1 MKINMFN
8 CFSIEYI
15 EGMTEEEIKELI
27 KKEVTLKGLILGK
40 PLETKFQIIKTI
52 KEVGGQKYIFIF
64 VFEQDKNIDFKNRE
78 ELYLNAILF
87 LEENI
92 NSLKAQKDM

>member
-1 MKINMFN
+1 MFN

>member
-1 MKINMFN
+1 MFN

-15 EGMTEEEIKELI
+15 DGMTEEEIKELI
-27 KKEVTLKGLILGK
+27 KKEVTLKGLISGK

-52 KEVGGQKYIFIF
+52 KEVEGKKYIFVF
-64 VFEQDKNIDFKNRE
+64 VFEQDKNIEFKSRE
-78 ELYLNAILF
+78 ELYLSSILF

-92 NSLKAQKDM
+92 NSLKAQMDI